1 MLKILAIFFIVLGII
16 LRTSYKVSIKK
27 ENLTNKQRDDLEK
40 SKHTGST
47 FIFAGISAF
56 MLSYMFTLFK

>member
-1 MLKILAIFFIVLGII
+1 MLKILSIFFIVLGII
-16 LRTSYKVSIKK
+16 LKTSYKISMKK
-27 ENLTNKQRDDLEK
+27 ENLTNTQREDLKK

-56 MLSYMFTLFK
+56 MLSYMFTVFK